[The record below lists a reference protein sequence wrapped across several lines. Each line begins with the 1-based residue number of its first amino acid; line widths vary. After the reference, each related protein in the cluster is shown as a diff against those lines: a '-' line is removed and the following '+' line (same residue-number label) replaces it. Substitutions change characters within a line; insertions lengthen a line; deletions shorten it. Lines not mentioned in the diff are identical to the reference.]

1 MLSTDSDVTRIRVGL
16 WLNIVS
22 IAISNIG
29 IDKSFVD
36 DLNRKRGIVSMR
48 VGFVLRS
55 AEIKPLYF
63 DLFHSNQHKHQRMS
77 CRVLFLL
84 SSKRKKVTSTHIPA
98 APPSDI
104 CIINPILL
112 DDIMKN
118 HTSRQE
124 NAIDE

>member
-1 MLSTDSDVTRIRVGL
+1 ME
-16 WLNIVS
+16 
-22 IAISNIG
+22 
-29 IDKSFVD
+29 
-36 DLNRKRGIVSMR
+36 RGIVSMR

-104 CIINPILL
+104 RIINPILL

-118 HTSRQE
+118 HTSRPE